1 MLNKEK
7 GINIAR
13 KIIEC
18 AANHTTIFY
27 SELMSCESIRTS
39 RRYIGKYL
47 AYIGNAC
54 LSNNLPILVALAINK
69 AKREVSDSY
78 YTAFPNN
85 NAGEERAKC
94 YQFNDFSALITY
106 LDANWENLAD

>member
-1 MLNKEK
+1 MLNKDK

-13 KIIEC
+13 KLIERTR
-18 AANHTTIFY
+18 NHTTIFY
-27 SELMSCESIRTS
+27 SELMFDESIRTS

-47 AYIGNAC
+47 AYIGKAC
-54 LSNNLPILVALAINK
+54 LRNNLPLLPALAVNK
-69 AKREVSDSY
+69 AKREVSDLF

-85 NAGEERAKC
+85 NAGGERAKC